1 MKRGVKETDLV
12 QGEEEEILYSITT
25 TPWGSNPFNVVVKA
39 YDESNDLQDVTA
51 TVLDGVPS
59 VTGDVIT
66 IPTVKS
72 LTEDHSYRIEVKFT
86 CGANIFETYFYLA
99 GER

>member
-72 LTEDHSYRIEVKFT
+72 LTEDHSRITVIE
-86 CGANIFETYFYLA
+86 L
-99 GER
+99 R